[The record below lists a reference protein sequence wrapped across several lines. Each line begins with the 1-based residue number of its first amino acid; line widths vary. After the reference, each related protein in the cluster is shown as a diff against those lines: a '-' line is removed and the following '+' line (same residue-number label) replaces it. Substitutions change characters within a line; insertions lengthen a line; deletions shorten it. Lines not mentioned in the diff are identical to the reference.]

1 MVAFF
6 FWRCLTLKY
15 QLVRSATYQQFWSF
29 CSTTPTNIPL
39 LRFVSPRCCSC
50 LACRVASPPP
60 RRDGAALGGWER
72 SRRCGRAADLC
83 RDQGGRGQQKRP
95 WPQKG
100 FRFSS
105 CFGSGSGE
113 VMEGVRGAAN
123 FFVILDVAWY
133 LLLKVP
139 LVCLDGPLK
148 IRVGKRQDVRRC
160 RTFNAYVLSIKRLKK
175 TGSITRRRE
184 RVAEDVAFQNVGQQ
198 AG

>member
-1 MVAFF
+1 
-6 FWRCLTLKY
+6 
-15 QLVRSATYQQFWSF
+15 
-29 CSTTPTNIPL
+29 
-39 LRFVSPRCCSC
+39 
-50 LACRVASPPP
+50 
-60 RRDGAALGGWER
+60 
-72 SRRCGRAADLC
+72 
-83 RDQGGRGQQKRP
+83 
-95 WPQKG
+95 
-100 FRFSS
+100 
-105 CFGSGSGE
+105 
-113 VMEGVRGAAN
+113 MEGVRGAAN
-123 FFVILDVAWY
+123 FFVLLDVAWY